1 MQTSALSSGKL
12 EYLMRI
18 TKASLVA
25 DQVALKPDKVRR
37 PGPDLIRC
45 RDLCR
50 CTSGIMRRIKKV
62 QLHQD
67 DASDEASR
75 PLGIEAEVEVDD
87 LGLRWMLEVEIR
99 NKPKGLIAP
108 DREL

>member
-1 MQTSALSSGKL
+1 MK
-12 EYLMRI
+12 M
-18 TKASLVA
+18 TKASLVV
-25 DQVALKPDKVRR
+25 DQMALRPDEVRR

-50 CTSGIMRRIKKV
+50 YTSGIMRRIRTV
-62 QLHQD
+62 RTHQD

-87 LGLRWMLEVEIR
+87 LRIEIDVRRLRYAM
-99 NKPKGLIAP
+99 A
-108 DREL
+108 

>member
-1 MQTSALSSGKL
+1 
-12 EYLMRI
+12 MRM

-25 DQVALKPDKVRR
+25 DQVASRSDEVRR

-50 CTSGIMRRIKKV
+50 CMSGIMRHIRTV
-62 QLHQD
+62 RMHQD

-75 PLGIEAEVEVDD
+75 PLGIEAEVEVDVGD
-87 LGLRWMLEVEIR
+87 
-99 NKPKGLIAP
+99 
-108 DREL
+108 